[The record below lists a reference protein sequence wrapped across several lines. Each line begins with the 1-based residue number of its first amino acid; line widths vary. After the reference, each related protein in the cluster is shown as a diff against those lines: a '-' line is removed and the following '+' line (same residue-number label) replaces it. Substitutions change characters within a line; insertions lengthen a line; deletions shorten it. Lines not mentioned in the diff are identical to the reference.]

1 MIMCTRFYAALSPEL
16 RPFIEAARKMNIA
29 EQMMRFLAKPIN
41 MTGEIRPTDMA
52 AVIAPNKRG
61 ERAVFPMLWGFYE
74 ENLHRPLVNCRV
86 ETARVK
92 PLWSDSWKQRRC
104 VIPASYYFEWKHYTD
119 IYGKPRTG
127 DKYAIQPCGSD
138 VTYLAGLY
146 RIEEMRNLRYP
157 VFAVLTREP
166 TEELR
171 EIHDRM
177 PLILP
182 ESAVDEWISPDG
194 EPNKVVGKAVT
205 EVVIE
210 RAN

>member
-1 MIMCTRFYAALSPEL
+1 
-16 RPFIEAARKMNIA
+16 MNIA
-29 EQMMRFLAKPIN
+29 EQMMKVLAKPVN

-52 AVIAPNKRG
+52 AVIAPNKHS

-74 ENLHRPLVNCRV
+74 ENLHRPLVNCRI

-92 PLWSDSWKQRRC
+92 PLWSDSWKQHRC

-119 IYGKPRTG
+119 AKGKTKTG

-138 VTYLAGLY
+138 VTYLPGLY
-146 RIEEMRNLRYP
+146 RIEEMRDLKYP

-166 TEELR
+166 TDDLR

-194 EPNKVVGKAVT
+194 EPNKIVGKAIT
-205 EVVIE
+205 ELVAE
-210 RAN
+210 KAS

>member
-1 MIMCTRFYAALSPEL
+1 
-16 RPFIEAARKMNIA
+16 MNIA
-29 EQMMRFLAKPIN
+29 EQMMKVLAKPVN

-52 AVIAPNKRG
+52 AVIAPNKHG

-86 ETARVK
+86 ETAKVK
-92 PLWSDSWKQRRC
+92 QLWSDSWKQRRC
-104 VIPASYYFEWKHYTD
+104 VILASYYFEWQHYTD
-119 IYGKPRTG
+119 SKVKVKTG

-146 RIEEMRNLRYP
+146 RIEEMRDLKYP

-166 TEELR
+166 TDDLR

-182 ESAVDEWISPDG
+182 ESAVDEWISLG
-194 EPNKVVGKAVT
+194 SEPNKIVGKAITELVT
-205 EVVIE
+205 EK
-210 RAN
+210 AS